1 MAATPPRRRVD
12 VHVHLS
18 RYWPDLA
25 TNSYDPTVDFSV
37 RGLLREL
44 DAERIGFAVLLQ
56 LFSSPSVEE
65 TLREGEE
72 LFRQSGGRL
81 LQTVTVSPT
90 GGADAVAAAIARWEA
105 ARDLVAVKL
114 YPGYLPFYP
123 HDRRLDPVYE
133 FAHRRGLVVMIHQGD
148 TLDPA
153 GLLKY
158 ARPIE
163 VDEVAVRFRD
173 VKFLLCHLGNPWVEE
188 LAELVY
194 KNANVYT
201 DTSGLLARPTVPY
214 FPAMVER
221 ARRRLANALAA
232 IGDVRR
238 VVYGSDWPLESIATA
253 VALVDGL
260 DLPAE
265 EKERILSG
273 NARELFRLDAPA

>member
-265 EKERILSG
+265 ERERILSG